1 MILIVINLKNVLSQ
15 LILINFNILDKID
28 AFSLPAACVFNK
40 DSYYNNIVILYHH
53 PENLSLGKIRI
64 FKENYAQIGVMVQLG
79 LLCTDS
85 SEYPLS
91 EKIAKPLSISSTCYV
106 HVWCMA
112 GFD

>member
-53 PENLSLGKIRI
+53 PENLSLGKIR
-64 FKENYAQIGVMVQLG
+64 F
-79 LLCTDS
+79 
-85 SEYPLS
+85 
-91 EKIAKPLSISSTCYV
+91 
-106 HVWCMA
+106 
-112 GFD
+112 F